1 MTPLKIGVLGPG
13 AIGGLLAARLSKAG
27 HEVTVIATERTAVAI
42 ELTGLTLQTPH
53 EQLETRPI
61 ARPWLTAPVEVLF
74 VTTRAIDLPAALER
88 VPPALLAASTIVPL
102 LNGIDHVP
110 LLRARYPGSRVVAA
124 SVSVEASRPRVGLT
138 EQHSVGCEFTVTADR
153 APLEGDWSVSSLL
166 RGPGLEAR
174 VDPDEKRILWRK
186 LASLAPYALLTTSA
200 NAPLGPA
207 RERYPNWLTALA
219 NEAAEAGGR
228 DGVSLDAGL
237 VASGLTRA
245 PDDLAIVDARRPV
258 GGEAARTRR
267 NRRAD
272 PAGPGGIGG
281 ADDGRCGPGDP
292 YASRRPS
299 AAGTRRQRP
308 CRKRRRWLP
317 VSCGALHLAPA
328 RYLRRECGSRDRGA
342 LMISGSVGVA
352 SGT

>member
-124 SVSVEASRPRVGLT
+124 TISVEASRPRVGLT

-153 APLEGDWSVSSLL
+153 APLEGEWSVSSLL

-174 VDPDEKRILWRK
+174 LDPDEKRILWRK

-245 PDDLAIVDARRPV
+245 PDDRRSSMLEDQLAGRPLELDAIAGPILRALGASGAPTTAAAVREILTLRDARAPLALGDNAHV
-258 GGEAARTRR
+258 GKAV
-267 NRRAD
+267 
-272 PAGPGGIGG
+272 AG
-281 ADDGRCGPGDP
+281 
-292 YASRRPS
+292 
-299 AAGTRRQRP
+299 
-308 CRKRRRWLP
+308 CR
-317 VSCGALHLAPA
+317 
-328 RYLRRECGSRDRGA
+328 
-342 LMISGSVGVA
+342 
-352 SGT
+352 